1 MFLGDVEVWL
11 DLKTWMPLK
20 MVMNEEDFE
29 SVMLYESIE
38 YNQKFDD
45 DLFIFTPP
53 EGAKVESFE
62 ESMESHM
69 PENMSIEEIQEQVDF
84 NVPQI
89 TEIPKGYELIG
100 SYFDKEFNLIDFGY
114 ENNSGEMINL
124 TISPVGE
131 DVGYPEEMMEEA
143 QRITVNGNAG
153 LLVGSEGMF
162 FLSWEKEDLS
172 FMLAGMGPSM
182 TSDSLLKV
190 AESVE

>member
-1 MFLGDVEVWL
+1 
-11 DLKTWMPLK
+11 
-20 MVMNEEDFE
+20 
-29 SVMLYESIE
+29 
-38 YNQKFDD
+38 
-45 DLFIFTPP
+45 
-53 EGAKVESFE
+53 
-62 ESMESHM
+62 MESHM
-69 PENMSIEEIQEQVDF
+69 PKNMSIEEIQEQVDF